1 MSKRASGILMHITS
15 LPSRFGI
22 GDMGPEA
29 YRFADFLRDSSQ
41 SYWQVLPLNPTD
53 LSFGNSPYSGPS
65 SYAGNP
71 LLISPEL
78 MMEAGYLSA
87 DDLSIKPF
95 PGRGKVDYSLVSEYK
110 TALFFRAFANAAS
123 SLPVDRGFNEFAR
136 ENEDWLD
143 DYALY
148 ASVKRILGSGTWREF
163 PAELRDRDGESL
175 DAWREKAGSEIL
187 YHKFLQYIFFSQW
200 NSLKSYVRERGIRF
214 IGDIAYYINYDSS
227 EVWSSP
233 GLFKLNEDKK
243 PGFVAGVPPDYF
255 SKTGQLWGNPVY
267 DWEAIKER
275 GYEWWIRRIGHNLK
289 LFDSLRLDHFRGFVS
304 YWEVKAGKKTALDGK
319 WVSLDA
325 ESFFDTLFSHFDKS
339 RFIAEDLGY
348 ITPDVKEIIKK
359 YGLPGMKILLF
370 AFGNDFPYGD
380 YLPKNFSSGNCVVYT
395 GTHDNNTVMG
405 WWKKDAGSAEKHRFF
420 KYIGKVI
427 DEGDINREFIRL
439 AMMSIADTAI
449 FPMQDLLGLGAG
461 AKMNRPSTKS
471 GNWEWRL
478 RHGYYRSELI
488 NKLTEITRASDRG

>member
-1 MSKRASGILMHITS
+1 MSKRASGILLHITS

-29 YRFADFLRDSSQ
+29 YRFADFLRDSGQ
-41 SYWQVLPLNPTD
+41 SYWQVLPLNPTE

-78 MMEAGYLSA
+78 MKEAGYLSA
-87 DDLSIKPF
+87 DELKTTAF
-95 PGRGKVDYSLVSEYK
+95 PRRGKIDYRSVSEYK
-110 TALFFRAFANAAS
+110 TALFRRAFGNAAS
-123 SLPVDRGFNEFAR
+123 SLPGDKGFNEFAR
-136 ENEDWLD
+136 ENKYWLE

-148 ASVKRILGSGTWREF
+148 ASVKRILGVGAWREF
-163 PAELRDRDGESL
+163 PAQLRDREVRSL
-175 DAWREKAGSEIL
+175 DDWREKAEREIL

-200 NSLKSYVRERGIRF
+200 DSLKNYVGDRGIRF

-227 EVWSSP
+227 EVWSNP
-233 GLFKLNEDKK
+233 GLFKLDKDKK
-243 PGFVAGVPPDYF
+243 PRFVSGVPPDYF

-267 DWEAIKER
+267 DWKAIKER
-275 GYEWWIRRIGHNLK
+275 GYEWWVKRIGHNLM

-304 YWEVKAGKKTALDGK
+304 YWEVKAGEKTALDGK

-325 ESFFDTLFSHFDKS
+325 GSFFDTLFSHFDKS

-370 AFGNDFPYGD
+370 AFGDDFPYGD
-380 YLPKNFSSGNCVVYT
+380 YLPKNFSGGNCIVYT

-405 WWKKDAGSAEKHRFF
+405 WWKKDAGSAEKQRFF
-420 KYIGKVI
+420 KYIGKII
-427 DEGDINREFIRL
+427 DESEINWEFIRL
-439 AMMSIADTAI
+439 AMTSIADTAI
-449 FPMQDLLGLGAG
+449 FPMQDLLGLSAG

-478 RHGYYRSELI
+478 RPGYYKGELI
-488 NKLTEITRASDRG
+488 NKLREITLACGRG

>member
-1 MSKRASGILMHITS
+1 MSKRASGILLHITS

-29 YRFADFLRDSSQ
+29 YRFADFLRDSGQ
-41 SYWQVLPLNPTD
+41 SYWQVLPLNPTEI
-53 LSFGNSPYSGPS
+53 SFGNSPYSGPS

-78 MMEAGYLSA
+78 MKEAGYLSGDELKITA
-87 DDLSIKPF
+87 F
-95 PGRGKVDYSLVSEYK
+95 PRRGKVDYRSVSIYK
-110 TALFFRAFANAAS
+110 TALFCRAFGNAAP
-123 SLPVDRGFNEFAR
+123 SLPGDRGFNEFVR
-136 ENEDWLD
+136 ENEHWLD

-148 ASVKRILGSGTWREF
+148 ASVKRILGIGTWREF
-163 PAELRDRDGESL
+163 PAELRDREGRTL
-175 DAWREKAGSEIL
+175 AAWREKAEREIL

-200 NSLKSYVRERGIRF
+200 DSLKGYVRERGIRF

-233 GLFKLNEDKK
+233 GLFKLDEDKK
-243 PGFVAGVPPDYF
+243 PRFVSGVPPDYF

-267 DWEAIKER
+267 DWKAIKER
-275 GYEWWIRRIGHNLK
+275 GYDWWIKRIGHNLK

-304 YWEVKAGKKTALDGK
+304 YWEVKAGEKTALDGK

-325 ESFFDTLFSHFDKS
+325 GSFFYTLFSHFDKS

-370 AFGNDFPYGD
+370 AFGDDFPYGD
-380 YLPKNFSSGNCVVYT
+380 YLPKNFSSGNCIVYT

-405 WWKKDAGSAEKHRFF
+405 WWKKDAGNAEKQRFF
-420 KYIGKVI
+420 KYIGKII
-427 DEGDINREFIRL
+427 DESEINWEFIRL
-439 AMMSIADTAI
+439 AMTSIADTAI

-478 RHGYYRSELI
+478 RAGYYRSELI
-488 NKLTEITRASDRG
+488 NKLREITLACGRG

>member
-1 MSKRASGILMHITS
+1 MSKRASGILLHITS

-29 YRFADFLRDSSQ
+29 RRFADFLRDSGQ

-53 LSFGNSPYSGPS
+53 ISFGNSPYSGPS

-78 MMEAGYLSA
+78 MIEAGYLSA
-87 DDLSIKPF
+87 DD
-95 PGRGKVDYSLVSEYK
+95 PGVKNFSRTGKIDYGSVSEYK
-110 TALFFRAFANAAS
+110 TALFRRAFENAAP
-123 SLPVDRGFNEFAR
+123 SLPGDSGFNEFAR
-136 ENEDWLD
+136 ENGHWLD

-148 ASVKRILGSGTWREF
+148 ASVKRILGVGAWREF
-163 PAELRDRDGESL
+163 PAGLRDREARSL
-175 DAWREKAGSEIL
+175 EDWREKAESEIL
-187 YHKFLQYIFFSQW
+187 YHKFLQYVFFSQW
-200 NSLKSYVRERGIRF
+200 DSLKSYAREMGIQF

-233 GLFKLNEDKK
+233 GFFKLGEDKK
-243 PGFVAGVPPDYF
+243 PRFVSGVPPDYF

-267 DWEAIKER
+267 DWEAIKKN
-275 GYEWWIRRIGHNLK
+275 GYDWWIKRIGHNLK
-289 LFDSLRLDHFRGFVS
+289 LFDTLRLDHFRGFVS
-304 YWEVKAGKKTALDGK
+304 YWEVKAGEKTALDGR

-325 ESFFDTLFSHFDKS
+325 GSFFDTLFSHIDKS

-380 YLPKNFSSGNCVVYT
+380 YLPKNFSSGNCIVYT

-405 WWKKDAGSAEKHRFF
+405 WWKKDAGIAEKQRFF
-420 KYIGKVI
+420 KYTGKII
-427 DEGDINREFIRL
+427 DESEINWEFIRL
-439 AMMSIADTAI
+439 AAASIADTAI

-478 RHGYYRSELI
+478 RPGYYRSELI
-488 NKLTEITRASDRG
+488 NKLMEITLACGRG

>member
-1 MSKRASGILMHITS
+1 MSKRASGILLHITS

-29 YRFADFLRDSSQ
+29 YRFADFLRDSGQ
-41 SYWQVLPLNPTD
+41 SYWQVLPLNPTE

-78 MMEAGYLSA
+78 MKEAGYLSSDELKTTA
-87 DDLSIKPF
+87 F
-95 PGRGKVDYSLVSEYK
+95 PGRGKVDYRAVSEYK
-110 TALFFRAFANAAS
+110 TALFCRAFGNAAT
-123 SLPVDRGFNEFAR
+123 SLPGDRGFNEFAR
-136 ENEDWLD
+136 ENEHWLE

-148 ASVKRILGSGTWREF
+148 ASVKRILGVGAWREF
-163 PAELRDRDGESL
+163 PAELRDREARSL
-175 DAWREKAGSEIL
+175 EAWREKAEREIL
-187 YHKFLQYIFFSQW
+187 YHKFLQYVFFRQW
-200 NSLKSYVRERGIRF
+200 DSLKSCVRERGVRF

-233 GLFKLNEDKK
+233 GLFKLDEDKK
-243 PGFVAGVPPDYF
+243 PRFVSGVPPDYF

-275 GYEWWIRRIGHNLK
+275 GYDWWIKRIGHNLK
-289 LFDSLRLDHFRGFVS
+289 LFDTLRLDHFRGFVS
-304 YWEVKAGKKTALDGK
+304 YWEVKAGEKTALDGK

-325 ESFFDTLFSHFDKS
+325 GSFFDTLFSHFDKS

-370 AFGNDFPYGD
+370 AFGDDFPYGD
-380 YLPKNFSSGNCVVYT
+380 YLPKNFSSGNCIVYT

-405 WWKKDAGSAEKHRFF
+405 WWKKDAGSAEKQRFF
-420 KYIGKVI
+420 KYIGKII
-427 DEGDINREFIRL
+427 DESEINWEFIRL
-439 AMMSIADTAI
+439 ATASIADTAI

-478 RHGYYRSELI
+478 RPGYYRNELI
-488 NKLTEITRASDRG
+488 NKLREITLACDRG